1 MFYGNI
7 DMYSY
12 KYNTFSQVCVNKKMM
27 SYLKFYQDTLIKDIF
42 KKQTP
47 KINTFM
53 KLCPPIDPNTNTYL
67 ILFPLTN
74 IFCFLAGY
82 YSHYFLK
89 K

>member
-1 MFYGNI
+1 
-7 DMYSY
+7 MYSH
-12 KYNTFSQVCVNKKMM
+12 KYNTSSLFSVNKKM
-27 SYLKFYQDTLIKDIF
+27 SDYLRFYQNNIIKCLL
-42 KKQTP
+42 KNQTP
-47 KINTFM
+47 KSNTCV
-53 KLCPPIDPNTNTYL
+53 KLNSLSPIDPNAHL